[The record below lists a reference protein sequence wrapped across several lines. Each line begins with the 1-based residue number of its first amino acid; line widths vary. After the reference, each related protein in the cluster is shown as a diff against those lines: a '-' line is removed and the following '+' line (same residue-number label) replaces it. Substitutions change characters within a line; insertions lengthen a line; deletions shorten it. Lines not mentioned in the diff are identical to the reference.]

1 MGVSRVEFTRR
12 VQWRRPLASAMASL
26 RAAWA
31 SQRLPLVA
39 LVGRPNVGK
48 STLFNR
54 LCRSR
59 RALVKDTPTD
69 HVTRDFREG
78 TASFYDLRFRV
89 LDTAG
94 LEPYAANGSL
104 QERGTRLTQEAMK
117 RCDVALWLVDA
128 KSGLTSSDESSA
140 HWIRKHVQGHVPV
153 LAVLNKCDTGWDGV
167 QSSDYVHATVA
178 DVARC
183 GFEDA
188 VAIAAESGQGMV
200 ELYQRLRS
208 HLDRLVDEDG
218 VEDVEELGERSD
230 TSVEGAIAEDGP
242 LQLAI
247 VGLPNAGKSTL
258 VNRLLGEERCMTGSE
273 PGTTRDTVRARFVY
287 EDRKVWLLDT
297 AGWMRRAKAM
307 RNSVLSGLSMLE
319 TRRSIRNAHVV
330 ALLVE
335 ATREVDPFK
344 RRGMLVRTEL
354 SLANLA
360 IEEGKALV
368 VVVNKLDAL
377 PVRERKQVTEHVA
390 NAVERM
396 LPQVS
401 GLHVVG
407 MSAKTGAGVS
417 AFMPAVLDAYD
428 KWNTRLGTSALNKW
442 LLKLTT
448 IRGLSSGGGSGI
460 VGRIKYLTQVRTRP
474 PTFAAFAT
482 RGTKL
487 EETQLRSLASSIR
500 AAFELSGV
508 PLRVLARTPPAREA
522 KHAQ

>member
-1 MGVSRVEFTRR
+1 
-12 VQWRRPLASAMASL
+12 MASL

-31 SQRLPLVA
+31 SHRLPLVA

-54 LCRSR
+54 LCKSR

-78 TASFYDLRFRV
+78 TASLYDLQFRV

-94 LEPYAANGSL
+94 LEPFAAHGSL
-104 QERGTRLTQEAMK
+104 QERGTKLTQEAMK

-128 KSGLTSSDESSA
+128 RSGLTSSDEESA
-140 HWIRKHVQGHVPV
+140 HWIRKHVQGNTPV
-153 LAVLNKCDTGWDGV
+153 LAVLNKCDTGWDGMH
-167 QSSDYVHATVA
+167 SSDYVHTAVA

-183 GFEDA
+183 GLEET

-200 ELYQRLRS
+200 DLYQHLRP
-208 HLDRLVDEDG
+208 HIDRLMEQSNHQ
-218 VEDVEELGERSD
+218 DVEGND
-230 TSVEGAIAEDGP
+230 QHVGTSEQEIEEEDGP
-242 LQLAI
+242 MQLAI

-258 VNRLLGEERCMTGSE
+258 VNRLLGEERCMTGAE
-273 PGTTRDTVRARFVY
+273 PGITRDAVRARFVY
-287 EDRKVWLLDT
+287 KDRKIWLLDT

-307 RNSVLSGLSMLE
+307 RIGDLSGLSMLE

-330 ALLVE
+330 ALLVD
-335 ATREVDPFK
+335 ATRGMDTFK

-354 SLANLA
+354 SLANVA
-360 IEEGKALV
+360 IQEGKALV
-368 VVVNKLDAL
+368 VVANKLDAL
-377 PVRERKQVTEHVA
+377 PVKARKEATEHIA
-390 NAVERM
+390 SAVERM
-396 LPQVS
+396 FPQVA
-401 GLHVVG
+401 GLQVVG
-407 MSAKTGAGVS
+407 MSGKTGAGVS
-417 AFMPAVLDAYD
+417 AFMPAVLETYD
-428 KWNTRLGTSALNKW
+428 KWNTRLNTAALNKW
-442 LLKLTT
+442 LLKLSTV
-448 IRGLSSGGGSGI
+448 RGLSSGGGSGI
-460 VGRIKYLTQVRTRP
+460 EGRIKYITQVRTRP

-508 PLRVLARTPPAREA
+508 PLRVLARMPPAR
-522 KHAQ
+522 KVTQTK